1 MSFQPTPIFSSIKFN
16 AFSFLF
22 HQHTPT
28 IKIYYKWHNIFTTT
42 TPSLLDPLV
51 HNVNGNSTQFMYRI
65 RLTTK
70 LVAISFF
77 QKTHDFHQIIIIS
90 ICRTSCE
97 VPNVSWPN
105 HTICM
110 SLRIHKSSA
119 CLPAYWVFFTLSLCV
134 WGQVKTASRWPRCP

>member
-1 MSFQPTPIFSSIKFN
+1 MALNHVVEGSSPSVGIFFCLFFLSFPLFLFLLSFPYLQIIFSANSHLLLPQIYCLSIL
-16 AFSFLF
+16 FSFLF

-51 HNVNGNSTQFMYRI
+51 HNVNGDPTQFMYRI

-77 QKTHDFHQIIIIS
+77 QKTHDFHQIIN
-90 ICRTSCE
+90 ICKYITSCE
-97 VPNVSWPN
+97 VPNES
-105 HTICM
+105 
-110 SLRIHKSSA
+110 
-119 CLPAYWVFFTLSLCV
+119 
-134 WGQVKTASRWPRCP
+134 

>member
-1 MSFQPTPIFSSIKFN
+1 MPFSQRKFSRAPRWAYYFFCLFLSFLLFLFFPSFPSLQFSFRPTPIFSSIKFN

-51 HNVNGNSTQFMYRI
+51 HNVNGDPTQFMYRI

-77 QKTHDFHQIIIIS
+77 QKTHDFHQIIIIFK
-90 ICRTSCE
+90 CRTSCE
-97 VPNVSWPN
+97 VPNVS
-105 HTICM
+105 
-110 SLRIHKSSA
+110 
-119 CLPAYWVFFTLSLCV
+119 
-134 WGQVKTASRWPRCP
+134 